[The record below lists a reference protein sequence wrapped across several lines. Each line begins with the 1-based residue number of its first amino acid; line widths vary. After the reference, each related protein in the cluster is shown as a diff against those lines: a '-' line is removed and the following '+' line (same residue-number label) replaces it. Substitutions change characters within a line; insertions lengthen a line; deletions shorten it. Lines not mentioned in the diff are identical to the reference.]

1 MTNEDRGA
9 CRMEGPMS
17 DEVSDTEI
25 EAIFARIDEAC
36 ERLTAQH
43 GGDEIKAMGDAST
56 ELHDLIALRAALL
69 EARTQR
75 TDAWEDEDLARAGQQ
90 GAQEERDALRTALDV
105 MQGERDVARLG
116 RATAWE
122 DLARIG
128 RFVGCDSLVGEEIF
142 AAVEDALVHEP
153 AFARTA
159 AERAERDLDVMRRQ
173 QAPLLA
179 SHDALCRAAG
189 LPGAGASAEEMVA
202 AVRAK
207 ARREA
212 RDAALRECL
221 DIAESELRRYNSRE
235 RDVKLTLEER
245 GVAWERAAAVEA
257 IVDEIRDLPLL
268 GDVEVSRG

>member
-1 MTNEDRGA
+1 
-9 CRMEGPMS
+9 MS
-17 DEVSDTEI
+17 DEVSAE
-25 EAIFARIDEAC
+25 EAQGMLDRDRVAREVYGVGGGFDGA
-36 ERLTAQH
+36 RLARTIITQAR
-43 GGDEIKAMGDAST
+43 
-56 ELHDLIALRAALL
+56 ELDVLRAQLAPLL
-69 EARTQR
+69 
-75 TDAWEDEDLARAGQQ
+75 
-90 GAQEERDALRTALDV
+90 
-105 MQGERDVARLG
+105 
-116 RATAWE
+116 
-122 DLARIG
+122 
-128 RFVGCDSLVGEEIF
+128 
-142 AAVEDALVHEP
+142 AVHDALVAAAALPGAGASPDEMV
-153 AFARTA
+153 AAVRAQGAEAMRAGIVA
-159 AERAERDLDVMRRQ
+159 AERERCARGRAVRGEDPRGRCVMDADQRTRLRALCSVDADPVRVHRTDLADVLDALDAAERDLDVMRRQ